1 METKLERIHEMS
13 KNNPEFVFTSIGHM
27 INKELLLE
35 CHHNADGAKAV
46 GTDGISKSEYEVKLE
61 ENIKNLVSKLKSHAY
76 HPLPSKRVMI
86 PKEDGKMRPLGIS
99 SYEDKLV
106 QEALKQVLEAVF
118 EPMFYDCMYGF
129 RPNRNCHMALKS
141 LNQMIERNKTSYILD
156 ADILGFFNH
165 IDHEWM
171 VKFIG
176 ARIKDP
182 NIIRLVKLFLKAG
195 VMEDGNFV
203 KTEEGTAQGSGCSPV
218 MANIYMHYVVVWWFY
233 EKFKPLARGYCDIV
247 VYADDFVC
255 CFQYQDDATL
265 FHELLKKRLGHFNLQ
280 LQETKSRLIEFGRFA
295 EENRKHRGVGKPE
308 TFDFLGFTHYCSH
321 SRKGK
326 FRVKRKTSAK
336 KVRKKL
342 KEINQW
348 IKVHRNLP
356 KKVIIDKLTAR
367 LKGYYRYYGI
377 TDNYYSIKEFGYL
390 VEKALFHWL
399 NKRSQK
405 KSYNWERFNRMLKR
419 YPLPKPAIYVNIY
432 DIT

>member
-1 METKLERIHEMS
+1 MVTKLERIHEMS
-13 KNNPEFVFTSIGHM
+13 KSNPELVFTSIGHM
-27 INKELLLE
+27 IDKELLLE
-35 CHHNADGAKAV
+35 CHHNADGSKAV
-46 GTDGISKSEYEVKLE
+46 GTDGVSKAEYEVKLE
-61 ENIKNLVSKLKSHAY
+61 ENINKLVSKLKSHAY

-106 QEALKQVLEAVF
+106 QEALKKVLEAAF
-118 EPMFYDCMYGF
+118 EPMFYDCMFGF
-129 RPNRNCHMALKS
+129 RPNRNCHMALKN
-141 LNQMIERNKTSYILD
+141 LNQMIERNKTSYVLD

-171 VKFIG
+171 VKFIE

-195 VMEDGNFV
+195 VMQDGNFV
-203 KTEEGTAQGSGCSPV
+203 KTEEGTAQGSGCSPI
-218 MANIYMHYVVVWWFY
+218 MANIYMHYVLVWWFY

-255 CFQYQDDATL
+255 CFQYKEDACL
-265 FHELLKKRLGHFNLQ
+265 FLELLRKRLTHFNLQ

-295 EENRKHRGVGKPE
+295 EINRKQRGDGKPE
-308 TFDFLGFTHYCSH
+308 TFDFLGFTHYCAH
-321 SRKGK
+321 SRNGK

-342 KEINQW
+342 KELNQW

-356 KKVIIDKLTAR
+356 KKVIIDKLTVR
-367 LKGYYRYYGI
+367 LQGYYRYYGI
-377 TDNYYSIKEFGYL
+377 TDNYYSIKEFGFL
-390 VEKALFHWL
+390 VERALFHWL

>member
-27 INKELLLE
+27 INRELLLE
-35 CHHNADGAKAV
+35 CHHNADGSKAV
-46 GTDGISKSEYEVKLE
+46 GTDGVSKSEYEVNLE
-61 ENIKNLVSKLKSHAY
+61 ENINKLVSKLKSHAY
-76 HPLPSKRVMI
+76 HPLPSKRVVI

-106 QEALKQVLEAVF
+106 QEALKEVLEAVF

-156 ADILGFFNH
+156 ADIEGFFNH
-165 IDHEWM
+165 IDHDWM
-171 VKFIG
+171 VKFIE

-195 VMEDGNFV
+195 VMQDGIFV
-203 KTEEGTAQGSGCSPV
+203 KTEEGTAQGSGCSPI
-218 MANIYMHYVVVWWFY
+218 MANIYMHYVLVWWFY
-233 EKFKPLARGYCDIV
+233 EKFKPLAKGYCDIV

-255 CFQYQDDATL
+255 CFQYKDDAAL
-265 FHELLKKRLGHFNLQ
+265 FHELLRKRLAHFNLQ

-295 EENRKHRGVGKPE
+295 EENRKHRGGGKPE
-308 TFDFLGFTHYCSH
+308 TFDFLGFTHYCSQ
-321 SRKGK
+321 SQKGK

-356 KKVIIDKLTAR
+356 KKIIIDKLTVR

-377 TDNYYSIKEFGYL
+377 TDNYYSIKEFGFL

-432 DIT
+432 DII